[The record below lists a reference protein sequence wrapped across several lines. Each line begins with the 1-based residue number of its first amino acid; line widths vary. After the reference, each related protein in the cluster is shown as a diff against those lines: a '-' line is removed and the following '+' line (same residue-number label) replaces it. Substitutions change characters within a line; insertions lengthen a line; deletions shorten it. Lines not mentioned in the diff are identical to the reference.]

1 MHEAC
6 CQVAGPGEWRV
17 LRGDGGAVVKNSSPF
32 VLKSQHGL
40 GGGVRWRKMAR
51 ARSPCDGPGLGWDAT
66 IRGFVLLPERRIC
79 ESAAMPA
86 PATSPSAKRLPID
99 WGAHGRYWRVQILGW
114 LTIQLCL
121 FVQDLLDA
129 RARSGVATRL
139 LVLVY
144 CAVCGIASTHALR
157 GWLRWTGNVIGP
169 WTRLAGYGVAGVWA
183 AGVLMAV
190 GVLALPLLAPSLR
203 AEIWT
208 DCPIPAFGAQAFL
221 CMMLCAGWVL
231 LYLGYQSG
239 CRYQESLVERAR
251 YEAALKDAELR
262 ALRGQLNPHFLF
274 NALNVVR
281 RLAATDPS
289 RTRQAITQLAGLLR
303 DTLNGSEEPAIK
315 LSAELRQ
322 VDAYLQLEKLRFEE
336 RLQLEWRVPPEAMA
350 RPVPPFSVL
359 TLVENAMKHGISA
372 RIAGGR
378 LEVEAALAD
387 DVTTIR
393 VLNTGTLPDDP
404 RTGRVG
410 MQNLRERLRLL
421 YGDKAT
427 LELRA
432 ADAERVVAELRVP
445 AAWPESGLTS
455 PPGPD
460 ATVAAT
466 TTP

>member
-1 MHEAC
+1 
-6 CQVAGPGEWRV
+6 
-17 LRGDGGAVVKNSSPF
+17 
-32 VLKSQHGL
+32 
-40 GGGVRWRKMAR
+40 
-51 ARSPCDGPGLGWDAT
+51 
-66 IRGFVLLPERRIC
+66 
-79 ESAAMPA
+79 MPV
-86 PATSPSAKRLPID
+86 PAILPSAKRLSFD
-99 WGAHGRYWRVQILGW
+99 WGAHGRYWRVQVFGW
-114 LTIQLCL
+114 LTIQLFL
-121 FVQDLLDA
+121 FVQTLLDQA
-129 RARSGVATRL
+129 PHSGVPTRL
-139 LVLVY
+139 LVLLY
-144 CAVCGIASTHALR
+144 CALCGIASTHALR
-157 GWLRWTGNVIGP
+157 GWLRRTGNVVGP
-169 WTRLAGYGVAGVWA
+169 WPRLAGYGGAGVCLS
-183 AGVLMAV
+183 GLLMAS
-190 GVLALPLLAPSLR
+190 GVFALPLVATGLR
-203 AEIWT
+203 PEIWT
-208 DCPIPAFGAQAFL
+208 GRPLAAFGAQVFL
-221 CMMLCAGWVL
+221 CTMLSAGWVL
-231 LYLGYQSG
+231 LYFGYQSG

-336 RLQLEWRVPPEAMA
+336 RLQLEWRVPQEAMA

-359 TLVENAMKHGISA
+359 TLVENAMKHGIAA

-378 LEVEAALAD
+378 LEIEADLAD

-421 YGDKAT
+421 YGDNAT

-432 ADAERVVAELRVP
+432 FDAERVVAELRIP

-455 PPGPD
+455 HPCPG
-460 ATVAAT
+460 ATVTETT

>member
-1 MHEAC
+1 
-6 CQVAGPGEWRV
+6 
-17 LRGDGGAVVKNSSPF
+17 
-32 VLKSQHGL
+32 
-40 GGGVRWRKMAR
+40 
-51 ARSPCDGPGLGWDAT
+51 
-66 IRGFVLLPERRIC
+66 
-79 ESAAMPA
+79 MPA
-86 PATSPSAKRLPID
+86 STSTPATKRLSLD
-99 WGAHGRYWRVQILGW
+99 WSAHGRYWRAQVFGW
-114 LTIQLCL
+114 LTIQLFL
-121 FVQDLLDA
+121 FVQTLLD
-129 RARSGVATRL
+129 SGAQAGLGTRL
-139 LVLVY
+139 LVFAY
-144 CAVCGIASTHALR
+144 CALCGIASTHALR
-157 GWLRWTGNVIGP
+157 GWLRWTGNVVGP
-169 WTRLAGYGVAGVWA
+169 WPRLAGYGFAGACVS
-183 AGVLMAV
+183 GTLMAL
-190 GVLALPLLAPSLR
+190 GVFALPLVATSLR
-203 AEIWT
+203 PDVWT
-208 DCPIPAFGAQAFL
+208 DNPIRAFGTQAFL
-221 CMMLCAGWVL
+221 CMMLSAGWAL
-231 LYLGYQSG
+231 LYFGYQSG

-303 DTLNGSEEPAIK
+303 DTLNGSESPAIK

-359 TLVENAMKHGISA
+359 TLVENAMKHGIAA

-393 VLNTGTLPDDP
+393 VLNTGVLPDDP

-421 YGDKAT
+421 YGDTAT

-455 PPGPD
+455 PPDPD
-460 ATVAAT
+460 ATVIAPT

>member
-1 MHEAC
+1 MTAISMPP
-6 CQVAGPGEWRV
+6 AKRMP
-17 LRGDGGAVVKNSSPF
+17 
-32 VLKSQHGL
+32 
-40 GGGVRWRKMAR
+40 
-51 ARSPCDGPGLGWDAT
+51 LGW
-66 IRGFVLLPERRIC
+66 G
-79 ESAAMPA
+79 
-86 PATSPSAKRLPID
+86 
-99 WGAHGRYWRVQILGW
+99 GHGRYWRAQVFGW
-114 LTIQLCL
+114 LAIQLFL
-121 FVQDLLDA
+121 FVQTLLDA
-129 RARSGVATRL
+129 PPQAGVPTRL
-139 LVLVY
+139 LVLAY
-144 CAVCGIASTHALR
+144 CAACGIVSTHALR
-157 GWLRWTGNVIGP
+157 GWLRWTGNVVGP
-169 WTRLAGYGVAGVWA
+169 WPRLAGFGGAGVCC
-183 AGVLMAV
+183 AGLLMAG
-190 GVLALPLLAPSLR
+190 GVFALPLLAPGLR

-208 DCPIPAFGAQAFL
+208 GNPLAAFGAQVFL
-221 CMMLCAGWVL
+221 CAMLCAGWVM
-231 LYLGYQSG
+231 LYFGHQSG

-336 RLQLEWRVPPEAMA
+336 RLQLDWRVPPEAMA

-359 TLVENAMKHGISA
+359 TLVENAMKHGIAA

-378 LEVEAALAD
+378 LEVEAVVAE
-387 DVTTIR
+387 DVTVVR

-421 YGDKAT
+421 YGDRAT
-427 LELRA
+427 LELRT

-445 AAWPESGLTS
+445 AAWPDSGLTS
-455 PPGPD
+455 PRVSD
-460 ATVAAT
+460 ATV
-466 TTP
+466 TPTITP

>member
-1 MHEAC
+1 MS
-6 CQVAGPGEWRV
+6 V
-17 LRGDGGAVVKNSSPF
+17 
-32 VLKSQHGL
+32 
-40 GGGVRWRKMAR
+40 
-51 ARSPCDGPGLGWDAT
+51 
-66 IRGFVLLPERRIC
+66 
-79 ESAAMPA
+79 
-86 PATSPSAKRLPID
+86 PATSSSAKRLSID
-99 WGAHGRYWRVQILGW
+99 LGAHGRYWRVQVFGW

-121 FVQDLLDA
+121 FVQSLLGS
-129 RARSGVATRL
+129 RPLEGVTTHL
-139 LVLVY
+139 LVLLY

-157 GWLRWTGNVIGP
+157 GWLRWTGNIVGP
-169 WTRLAGYGVAGVWA
+169 WHRLAGYGLAGVCVAGT
-183 AGVLMAV
+183 LMAV
-190 GVLALPLLAPSLR
+190 GVFALPLLATSLR
-203 AEIWT
+203 ADIWT
-208 DCPIPAFGAQAFL
+208 GRPLAAFGAQAFL

-231 LYLGYQSG
+231 LYFGYQSG

-303 DTLNGSEEPAIK
+303 DTLNGSESPAIK

-359 TLVENAMKHGISA
+359 TLVENAMKHGIAA
-372 RIAGGR
+372 RIAGGK
-378 LEVEAALAD
+378 LEVEAVAMGDAT
-387 DVTTIR
+387 VVR
-393 VLNTGTLPDDP
+393 VLNTGALPDDP

-421 YGDKAT
+421 YGEAAT

-432 ADAERVVAELRVP
+432 ADSERVVAELRVP
-445 AAWPESGLTS
+445 AAWPESSLTS
-455 PPGPD
+455 TPAPD
-460 ATVAAT
+460 ATVTAPII
-466 TTP
+466 TP